1 MEIEERIERLE
12 RLEKLRYNLKGLLE
26 RSWDE
31 FLVIKDLKLKK
42 VSNFKDVKE
51 KIERE
56 IAIIEYEI

>member
-1 MEIEERIERLE
+1 MKIEERAERLE
-12 RLEKLRYNLKGLLE
+12 RLEKLRYNLKGFLE